1 MDHGVGCFSPYADCY
16 AASHFVPEDMIRF
29 LLVAMEHRPEGCRW
43 SSWPQER
50 VLLQDV
56 LQSVKC
62 NLRWRR
68 ILPRA
73 GGSRT
78 G

>member
-1 MDHGVGCFSPYADCY
+1 MDHGAGCFSQYADCY

-43 SSWPQER
+43 SLWPQER

-56 LQSVKC
+56 L
-62 NLRWRR
+62 
-68 ILPRA
+68 
-73 GGSRT
+73 
-78 G
+78 